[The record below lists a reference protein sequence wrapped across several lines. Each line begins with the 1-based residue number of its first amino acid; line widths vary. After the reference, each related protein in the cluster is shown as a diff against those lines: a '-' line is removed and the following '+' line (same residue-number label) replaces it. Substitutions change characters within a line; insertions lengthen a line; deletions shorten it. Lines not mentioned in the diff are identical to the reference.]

1 MNQNRLTFLAVAAV
15 GAVIVLANTLY
26 VVGQQ
31 HQAIVLRLGE
41 PVRTVNAPG
50 AFDPGLKLKVPF
62 VEKVVLFDRRN
73 LGVEVSKLDEVLTA
87 DQQRL
92 VVDAFVRYRITNP
105 LRFYQSLRDET
116 TADDRLQRLINSS
129 LREALGRATTEE
141 VIAKERDVLM
151 RRVRDDLARRVAASR
166 FGVEIV
172 DFRIKRADLPQ
183 ANQDAVYD
191 RMKTQRQQI
200 AAQERAKGNQQAL
213 EILGAATK
221 EAETIRGQADAQR
234 AEIFA
239 ESFGKDPGFA
249 SFYRSMQAYETSLG
263 KGDTT
268 LVLSPDSQFFRYF
281 SGGPSR

>member
-1 MNQNRLTFLAVAAV
+1 MNQNRLILLAVVAV
-15 GAVIVLANTLY
+15 GVIVLLANTFY
-26 VVGQQ
+26 VVGQSE
-31 HQAIVLRLGE
+31 QAIVLRLGD
-41 PVRTVNAPG
+41 PVRTVNSPD
-50 AFDPGLKLKVPF
+50 AFDPGLKAKVPF
-62 VEKVVLFDRRN
+62 LERRQIFDRRN
-73 LGVEVSKLDEVLTA
+73 LPVEISKEEILTA

-92 VVDAFVRYRITNP
+92 EVDAFVRYRIADP
-105 LRFYQSLRDET
+105 LRFYKSVRDEA
-116 TADDRLQRLINSS
+116 TANDRLKRLINSS
-129 LREALGRATTEE
+129 LREALGSATTDAI
-141 VIAKERDVLM
+141 IAKERGVLM
-151 RRVRDDLARRVAASR
+151 RKVRDDLARRVAASR

-172 DFRIKRADLPQ
+172 DLRIKRADLPQ
-183 ANQDAVYD
+183 ANQNAVYD

-200 AAQERAKGNQQAL
+200 AAEERAKGNQQAL

-221 EAETIRGQADAQR
+221 EGETIRGEADARR

-239 ESFGKDPGFA
+239 SSFGQDPAFA

>member
-1 MNQNRLTFLAVAAV
+1 MNQNRVILLAVIAV
-15 GAVIVLANTLY
+15 GVLFLLANTFY

-31 HQAIVLRLGE
+31 RQAIVLRLGE
-41 PVRTVNAPG
+41 PVRTVNAPD

-62 VEKVVLFDRRN
+62 VERVVFFDRRN

-116 TADDRLQRLINSS
+116 TANDRLQRLINSS
-129 LREALGRATTEE
+129 LREALGSATTDAI
-141 VIAKERDVLM
+141 IAKERGAIML
-151 RRVRDDLARRVAASR
+151 RVRDDLARRVAASR

-172 DFRIKRADLPQ
+172 DLRIKRADLPA
-183 ANQDAVYD
+183 ANQEAVFE

-200 AAQERAKGNQQAL
+200 AAQERARGNQQAR

-221 EAETIRGQADAQR
+221 EGDTIRGEADAER
-234 AEIFA
+234 ARIFA
-239 ESFGKDPGFA
+239 SSFGQDPGFA
-249 SFYRSMQAYETSLG
+249 SFYRSMQAYEKSLG
-263 KGDTT
+263 KGDAT